1 MSMKI
6 IIYGAS
12 GRMGQ
17 NVSALCEKNFCGAEA
32 AAFVGRH
39 YETDET
45 KRQYSLIADFKG
57 NADVVIDFSN
67 HSATKELLD
76 YCTERKLPVV
86 IATTGHTAEEKELI
100 AEAAKSIPV
109 FLSANMSVGVA
120 VLADLCK
127 KAAAAFPAADIEIV
141 EKHHNQKLDVP
152 SGTALLIANA
162 IKEVRPDAVL
172 NIGRHENGKR
182 DANEIGVHS
191 LRYGSEVGTHEIIIS
206 AGTETITLKHEAEN
220 RILFAEGAIKAAGF
234 LIEKPAGLYTM
245 KNML

>member
-1 MSMKI
+1 MKI

-12 GRMGQ
+12 GRMGK

-32 AAFVGRH
+32 AAFVSRH
-39 YETDET
+39 YDTDEG
-45 KRQYSLIADFKG
+45 KKSYNSIAAFKG

-76 YCTERKLPVV
+76 YCKEKKLPVV
-86 IATTGHTAEEKELI
+86 IATTGQTEEEKKLI
-100 AEAAKSIPV
+100 AEAAKDIPV

-127 KAAAAFPAADIEIV
+127 KAAAAFPDADIEIV

-162 IKEVRPDAVL
+162 IKEVRTDATF

-182 DANEIGVHS
+182 NANEIGIHS
-191 LRYGSEVGTHEIIIS
+191 LRYGNEVGTHEIIIS
-206 AGTETITLKHEAEN
+206 TGTETITLKHEAEN
-220 RILFAEGAIKAAGF
+220 RILFAEGAIKAAEF
-234 LIEKPAGLYTM
+234 LIKQPAGLYTM
-245 KNML
+245 KNLF